1 MQKSALPFNRII
13 LAVVAALVVIAII
26 PMTMK
31 SKDNAPAKTENK
43 QMTLNKLTPEE
54 ERVIVHKGTEMAFT
68 GEYDNFYEAGTYICR
83 RCNSPLYKSE
93 DKFKSGCG
101 WPSFDDEI
109 PGAVTRK
116 LDADGR
122 RTEILCATCGGHL
135 GHVFEG
141 EGLTDKDVRHC
152 VNSISMKFIPKGEE
166 VTTKTETA
174 YFAGGCFWGTEHL
187 LKTFPGVI
195 STRVGYMN
203 GHTKN
208 PTYKQVCEG
217 NTGHAEANEVVFDPS
232 KTSYEDL
239 AKYFFEIHDPTQ
251 VNRQGPDIGDQYRSA
266 VFYASDT
273 QRQIAEKLIGQ
284 LKVKGLKVA
293 TELAPADTFYEAE
306 QYHQDYYT
314 YTGKEP
320 YCHVYTK
327 RF

>member
-1 MQKSALPFNRII
+1 
-13 LAVVAALVVIAII
+13 
-26 PMTMK
+26 MK
-31 SKDNAPAKTENK
+31 STVNTADKKEQTETRP
-43 QMTLNKLTPEE
+43 MTLNKLTSEE
-54 ERVIVHKGTEMAFT
+54 ERVIIHKGTERAFT
-68 GEYDNFYEAGTYICR
+68 GEFNNHKEAGTYICR
-83 RCNSPLYKSE
+83 QCNAPLYRSE
-93 DKFKSGCG
+93 DKFESGCG

-109 PGAVTRK
+109 PGAVARK
-116 LDADGR
+116 LDADGH
-122 RTEILCATCGGHL
+122 RTEILCAACGGHL

-141 EGLTDKDVRHC
+141 EKLTDKDVRHC
-152 VNSISMKFIPKGEE
+152 VNSISMKFIPKGQE
-166 VTTKTETA
+166 VTKTEKA

-187 LKTFPGVI
+187 LKKFPGVI
-195 STRVGYMN
+195 STRVGYMG

-217 NTGHAEANEVVFDPS
+217 NTGHAEANEIVFDPS

-251 VNRQGPDIGDQYRSA
+251 INRQGPDIGDQYRSA
-266 VFYASDT
+266 VFYVDDT
-273 QRQIAEKLIGQ
+273 QKQIAENLIGQ
-284 LKVKGLKVA
+284 LKAKGLKVA